1 TILIVEDNTELR
13 IYLKNKLRADYTV
26 VEAENGK
33 IGLQIAL
40 KGIPDIIITDVI
52 MPEMDG
58 FEFCKQIKEDLKT
71 SHIPVIMLTAK
82 AMSSDKIKG
91 IDSGADAYLNKP
103 FEMKLLKSYI
113 NRLIESRQ
121 QFLENNINDKN
132 KITLLDNTSN
142 LDKTFMQK
150 VLDYVNE
157 NLGEPDLNVEHLA
170 DDMSLSRSQLYRKIK
185 AITGMTANELIRKIR
200 LKKAKQ
206 MIESGSDSISEV
218 GFKVGFSSAS
228 YFSKCFKNEFGIL
241 PTELKSTT

>member
-1 TILIVEDNTELR
+1 MFHLMRYLIF
-13 IYLKNKLRADYTV
+13 KLRADYTV

>member
-1 TILIVEDNTELR
+1 
-13 IYLKNKLRADYTV
+13 
-26 VEAENGK
+26 
-33 IGLQIAL
+33 
-40 KGIPDIIITDVI
+40 